1 MVRKKKAIVPKVPKV
16 PKVLKGTVKH
26 AIKGGV
32 KNASKLRT
40 TLH

>member
-1 MVRKKKAIVPKVPKV
+1 MARKKKAIVPKVPKV
-16 PKVLKGTVKH
+16 PKETVKH
-26 AIKGGV
+26 TIKGGV